1 MTPAEFVHDDSG
13 YSCAMSADVSVSRDV
28 AASADA
34 VWELVSDLPRMGE
47 WSPENEGGA
56 WIKGATGPAPGAAFR
71 GSNRHG
77 GKSWKTIAKVVHA
90 EPGRRF
96 SFRVT
101 AMGLPVALW
110 AFDITP
116 TDGGCTV
123 TESWTD
129 LRPGFFKPIA
139 AKATGVSDRTAHN
152 GSTMEQTLANL
163 AAAAE
168 SSD

>member
-1 MTPAEFVHDDSG
+1 MEQQH
-13 YSCAMSADVSVSRDV
+13 YRCRMSADVAVSRDV
-28 AASADA
+28 GASSDA
-34 VWELVSDLPRMGE
+34 VWNMVSDLPRMAE

-56 WIKGATGPAPGAAFR
+56 WIKGATGPVPGAAFR
-71 GSNRHG
+71 GSNRNG
-77 GKSWKTIAKVVHA
+77 SKSWKTVAKVVDA

-110 AFDITP
+110 EYDITP
-116 TDGGCTV
+116 TDTGCRV

-139 AKATGVSDRTAHN
+139 GKATGVSDRTDHN
-152 GSTMEQTLANL
+152 RSTMEQTLANL

-168 SSD
+168 ASD

>member
-1 MTPAEFVHDDSG
+1 
-13 YSCAMSADVSVSRDV
+13 MSADVSVSRDV
-28 AASADA
+28 AAAADA
-34 VWELVSDLPRMGE
+34 VWEMVSDLPRMAE
-47 WSPENEGGA
+47 WSPENEGGE

-77 GKSWKTIAKVVHA
+77 GRSWTTVAKVVDA

-110 AFDITP
+110 VYEIVS
-116 TDGGCTV
+116 TDRGCTV

-129 LRPGFFKPIA
+129 LRPGLFKPIA
-139 AKATGVSDRTAHN
+139 AKVTGVSDRIAHN
-152 GSTMEQTLANL
+152 RATMEQTLTNL

>member
-1 MTPAEFVHDDSG
+1 
-13 YSCAMSADVSVSRDV
+13 MSADVSVSRDV

-34 VWELVSDLPRMGE
+34 VWKMVSDLPRMAE

-56 WIKGATGPAPGAAFR
+56 WIKGATGPAPGARFR

-77 GKSWKTIAKVVHA
+77 GKSWKTVAKVVDA
-90 EPGRRF
+90 NRGAGSR
-96 SFRVT
+96 SAVT

-110 AFDITP
+110 AYDITS
-116 TDGGCTV
+116 TDSGCTV

-139 AKATGVSDRTAHN
+139 AKATGVSDRIAHN
-152 GSTMEQTLANL
+152 RSTMEQTLTKL

>member
-1 MTPAEFVHDDSG
+1 
-13 YSCAMSADVSVSRDV
+13 MSADVSVSRDV

-34 VWELVSDLPRMGE
+34 VWKMVADLPRMGE

-56 WIKGATGPAPGAAFR
+56 WIKGATGPAPGAAFQ

-77 GKSWKTIAKVVHA
+77 GKSWKTVAKVVDA

-110 AFDITP
+110 AYDITS
-116 TDGGCTV
+116 
-123 TESWTD
+123 TEQWMHGHRELDRSATGILQAD
-129 LRPGFFKPIA
+129 RREGDRRVRPGRPQPVDDGA
-139 AKATGVSDRTAHN
+139 DAR
-152 GSTMEQTLANL
+152 QL

>member
-1 MTPAEFVHDDSG
+1 
-13 YSCAMSADVSVSRDV
+13 MSADVSVSRDV
-28 AASADA
+28 GASADS
-34 VWELVSDLPRMGE
+34 VWQLVSDLPRMGE

-71 GSNRHG
+71 GSNRNG
-77 GKSWKTIAKVVHA
+77 GKSWKTIAKVVDA

-101 AMGLPVALW
+101 ALGLPVALW
-110 AFDITP
+110 EFDIAA
-116 TDGGCTV
+116 TDGGCSI

-139 AKATGVSDRTAHN
+139 GKATGVSNRTDHN
-152 GSTMEQTLANL
+152 RSSMEQTLANL
-163 AAAAE
+163 ATAAE
-168 SSD
+168 SSP

>member
-1 MTPAEFVHDDSG
+1 
-13 YSCAMSADVSVSRDV
+13 MSADVSVSRDIG
-28 AASADA
+28 APAET

-47 WSPENEGGA
+47 WSPENEGGS

-71 GSNRHG
+71 GANRHG
-77 GKSWKTIAKVVHA
+77 SKSWKTVAKVVDA

-101 AMGLPVALW
+101 ALGIPVALW
-110 AFDITP
+110 EYDITP
-116 TDGGCTV
+116 TDAGCTV

-139 AKATGVSDRTAHN
+139 AKATGVTERAAHN
-152 GSTMEQTLANL
+152 RSSIEETLENL
-163 AAAAE
+163 ATAAE
-168 SSD
+168 ASG

>member
-1 MTPAEFVHDDSG
+1 MPAEFVHDDWG
-13 YSCAMSADVSVSRDV
+13 YSSDMSADVSVSRDV

-90 EPGRRF
+90 EPGHRF

-152 GSTMEQTLANL
+152 SSTMEQTLANL

-168 SSD
+168 ASD

>member
-1 MTPAEFVHDDSG
+1 MG
-13 YSCAMSADVSVSRDV
+13 ADVSVSRDV
-28 AASADA
+28 AASADT
-34 VWELVSDLPRMGE
+34 VWTMVSDLPRMAE
-47 WSPENEGGA
+47 WSPENEGGT

-77 GKSWKTIAKVVHA
+77 GKSWKTVAKVVDA

-110 AFDITP
+110 AYDITP

-129 LRPGFFKPIA
+129 LRPGLFKPIA
-139 AKATGVSDRTAHN
+139 AKATGVADRAAHN
-152 GSTMEQTLANL
+152 RSSMEQTLARL
-163 AAAAE
+163 AAAAAE
-168 SSD
+168 SSA

>member
-1 MTPAEFVHDDSG
+1 
-13 YSCAMSADVSVSRDV
+13 MSADVSVSRDV

-34 VWELVSDLPRMGE
+34 VWDMVSDLPRMGE
-47 WSPENEGGA
+47 WSPENQGGV

-71 GSNRHG
+71 GSNKHAE
-77 GKSWKTIAKVVHA
+77 KSWKTVAKVVDA
-90 EPGRRF
+90 EPGRRL

-101 AMGLPVALW
+101 AMGIPVALW

-116 TDGGCTV
+116 TESGCTV

-129 LRPGFFKPIA
+129 LRPGFFKPLA
-139 AKATGVSDRTAHN
+139 ARATGVSDRTAHN
-152 GSTMEQTLANL
+152 RSTMEETLANL
-163 AAAAE
+163 AAAAG

>member
-1 MTPAEFVHDDSG
+1 MVQRKYG
-13 YSCAMSADVSVSRDV
+13 CRMSAEVTVSRDV
-28 AASADA
+28 AAPADA
-34 VWELVSDLPRMGE
+34 VWKMVSDLSRMGE

-71 GSNRHG
+71 GANRHG
-77 GKSWKTIAKVVHA
+77 GKSWKTVAKVVDA

-110 AFDITP
+110 AYDITS
-116 TDGGCTV
+116 TDSGCTV

-139 AKATGVSDRTAHN
+139 AKATGVSDRIEHN
-152 GSTMEQTLANL
+152 RSTMEQTLTKL

-168 SSD
+168 SSN

>member
-1 MTPAEFVHDDSG
+1 MYLF
-13 YSCAMSADVSVSRDV
+13 AMSADVSVSRDV

-34 VWELVSDLPRMGE
+34 VWEMVSDLPRMAE

-101 AMGLPVALW
+101 AMGLPATTSEMMLTHLPLPAPAVLA
-110 AFDITP
+110 
-116 TDGGCTV
+116 
-123 TESWTD
+123 SK
-129 LRPGFFKPIA
+129 RKRGFGPPK
-139 AKATGVSDRTAHN
+139 
-152 GSTMEQTLANL
+152 GSR
-163 AAAAE
+163 
-168 SSD
+168 

>member
-1 MTPAEFVHDDSG
+1 MG
-13 YSCAMSADVSVSRDV
+13 ADVSVSRDV
-28 AASADA
+28 GASADA
-34 VWELVSDLPRMGE
+34 VWQMVSDLPRMAE
-47 WSPENEGGA
+47 WSPENEGGT
-56 WIKGATGPAPGAAFR
+56 WIKGATGPVTGAAFR

-77 GKSWKTIAKVVHA
+77 GKSWKTVAKVVDA
-90 EPGRRF
+90 EQGRRF

-101 AMGLPVALW
+101 AMGIPVALW
-110 AFDITP
+110 AYDITS
-116 TDGGCTV
+116 TESGCMV

-139 AKATGVSDRTAHN
+139 AKATGVTDRTKHN
-152 GSTMEQTLANL
+152 RSTMEQTLANL

>member
-1 MTPAEFVHDDSG
+1 VRPERIVHGAEV
-13 YSCAMSADVSVSRDV
+13 YLYVMSADVSVSRDV

-34 VWELVSDLPRMGE
+34 VWEMVSDLPRMAE

-77 GKSWKTIAKVVHA
+77 GKSWKTVAKVVDA

-110 AFDITP
+110 AYDITP
-116 TDGGCTV
+116 TESGCTV

-129 LRPGFFKPIA
+129 LRRGFFKPIA
-139 AKATGVSDRTAHN
+139 AKATGVSDRAAHN

>member
-1 MTPAEFVHDDSG
+1 
-13 YSCAMSADVSVSRDV
+13 MSTALSVSRDV
-28 AASADA
+28 AAPADV
-34 VWELVSDLPRMGE
+34 VWQMVSDLPRMGE

-77 GKSWKTIAKVVHA
+77 GKSWKTVANVVDA

-101 AMGLPVALW
+101 ALGLPVALW
-110 AFDITP
+110 AYDLAP
-116 TDGGCTV
+116 TATGCTV

-139 AKATGVSDRTAHN
+139 AKATGVSDRIDHN
-152 GSTMEQTLANL
+152 RSMMEQTLANL